1 MQQYHRIIK
10 RVAAVLVLIAV
21 CCSLFVGFKRI
32 QVEQDYKTVNLSVN
46 ESDVRALA
54 NGNGLTNEEMLALLK
69 ENGVSQVLFK
79 ESTLASLETAGH
91 IEIAKGAEVSRLR
104 IADELPA
111 ELVVNPANYYIVVTN
126 DAWREQ
132 VLREVPAKIAGAE
145 AYDQGPLGVV
155 SVPTSLEATAG
166 SQDKALQSIT
176 AIGVGF
182 DKAWM
187 NTVADADF
195 GIIAQVCSWKNPTG
209 ASLKML
215 AIDIKNVPNLAML
228 MFNDKEVPGYPKN
241 IEPLYQ

>member
-91 IEIAKGAEVSRLR
+91 IEIAKGCL
-104 IADELPA
+104 L
-111 ELVVNPANYYIVVTN
+111 Y
-126 DAWREQ
+126 
-132 VLREVPAKIAGAE
+132 
-145 AYDQGPLGVV
+145 
-155 SVPTSLEATAG
+155 TSP
-166 SQDKALQSIT
+166 SPRD
-176 AIGVGF
+176 
-182 DKAWM
+182 
-187 NTVADADF
+187 
-195 GIIAQVCSWKNPTG
+195 
-209 ASLKML
+209 
-215 AIDIKNVPNLAML
+215 
-228 MFNDKEVPGYPKN
+228 
-241 IEPLYQ
+241 